1 MDIYFVSIPDAFGRL
16 TKKPQNALAV
26 GSQRPQLNCST
37 DGDNGN
43 NLIEWTYDHVHIVWP
58 PCVSQDPHSFVV
70 SSPDPATDCNVQAAS
85 PTAGDISGAYV
96 CSDRTEKAVAMII
109 QLGSFPLRLI
119 TSCIY
124 YDYYCGLLSQ
134 LIVEYDRH
142 CLTLSLPTGGHPAI
156 SRNGNLQCRVKSD
169 SFFWGGD
176 ESIQYFHI
184 SVAFD
189 VLLIASKD
197 LCEKKLC
204 WRSYFSQIFQMAAVK
219 SELVT
224 LRVM

>member
-1 MDIYFVSIPDAFGRL
+1 MYFSKIQIGFYPFWYRLTLLVSGKAPLNVCVCVCVCIVDIYFVSIPDAFGRL
-16 TKKPQNALAV
+16 TKKPQNALSV

-142 CLTLSLPTGGHPAI
+142 CLTLSMPTGGHPAI
-156 SRNGNLQCRVKSD
+156 SRNGNLQCRVKSG
-169 SFFWGGD
+169 SFFGGMN
-176 ESIQYFHI
+176 HTHTP
-184 SVAFD
+184 V
-189 VLLIASKD
+189 
-197 LCEKKLC
+197 
-204 WRSYFSQIFQMAAVK
+204 
-219 SELVT
+219 
-224 LRVM
+224 